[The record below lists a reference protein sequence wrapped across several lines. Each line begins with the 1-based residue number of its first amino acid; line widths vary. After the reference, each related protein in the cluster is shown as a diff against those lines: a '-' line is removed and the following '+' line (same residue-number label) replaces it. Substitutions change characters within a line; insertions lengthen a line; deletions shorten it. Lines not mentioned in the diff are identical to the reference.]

1 MHIFNYLYQH
11 INDNIQ
17 IHTNGCDICI
27 YDARKF
33 ANTLPKNEKA
43 IVYNTCSVF
52 GVREL
57 ENNLILNL
65 LHTAFPDH
73 KLYVLGCDVNN
84 NPENYQ
90 KYDNVY
96 PNEEVQKAIETDN
109 IEDSVQTNEPLIYI
123 KVQDGCPHNCS
134 FCIINKLRSKPYSV
148 PYRRIVETV
157 TQQVTQDSRVE
168 IAGTEL
174 TCYFDEETG
183 YNLVD
188 MLTHLIED
196 VPNIGRITL
205 TSIDPHPA
213 LTKDLIKLVG
223 LHRDKFVPHL
233 VLAVQSGSD
242 KILKLM
248 NRRHTVA
255 EVRELHKLADFYK
268 VSLGWDIIVGFPGE
282 TELEFLETY
291 NLMSELQPLTQTI
304 FAYSPR
310 EGTPAFDMPYQVSD
324 IEKEKRLILL
334 KDKMKGYATKA
345 HTDFDPYAE
354 YTEELTRYEQLEY
367 IKGKV
372 ANLLLS
378 DDYTVHYVNLNK
390 VDEIAEVI
398 KNPKPTDIISVNFE
412 PKNALKHEIYINF
425 FKEFIPD
432 VPVVVHMP
440 ASYQEN
446 VEEFEKVYHCKV
458 MREYYG

>member
-1 MHIFNYLYQH
+1 MYIFNYLYQK
-11 INDNIQ
+11 IGDNIQ

-52 GVREL
+52 GIRET
-57 ENNLILNL
+57 ENKLLLKLLN
-65 LHTAFPDH
+65 TAFPDYQI
-73 KLYVLGCDVNN
+73 YVLGCDVNN
-84 NPENYQ
+84 NPEQYQ

-96 PNEEVQKAIETDN
+96 ANEEVQKIIETDN
-109 IEDSVQTNEPLIYI
+109 IDDYAQTNEPLIYI

-134 FCIINKLRSKPYSV
+134 FCIINKLRSHPYSV

-157 TQQVTQDSRVE
+157 TQQVTQNSRVE

-183 YNLVD
+183 YNLVE
-188 MLTHLIED
+188 MLSHLIED

-205 TSIDPHPA
+205 TSIDPHPP

-255 EVRELHKLADFYK
+255 EIRELHKLADFYK

-282 TELEFLETY
+282 TESEFLDTY
-291 NLMSELQPLTQTI
+291 NLMNELQPLTQTI

-310 EGTPAFDMPYQVSD
+310 EGTPAFNMPNQVSD
-324 IEKEKRLILL
+324 IEKEKRLVLL
-334 KDKMKGYATKA
+334 QNKMKKYATNHA
-345 HTDFDPYAE
+345 DFNNYAE
-354 YTEELTRYEQLEY
+354 YTEELTKYEQVNY
-367 IKGKV
+367 IKEKIT
-372 ANLLLS
+372 NLLLS
-378 DDYTVHYVNLNK
+378 DECTIHYVNLNK
-390 VDEIAEVI
+390 VNEIAKVI
-398 KNPKPTDIISVNFE
+398 RNPQPNDIISVNFE

-432 VPVVVHMP
+432 VPIIVHMP
-440 ASYQEN
+440 VDYNEDT
-446 VEEFEKVYHCKV
+446 EEFERVYHCKV
-458 MREYYG
+458 VREYYG